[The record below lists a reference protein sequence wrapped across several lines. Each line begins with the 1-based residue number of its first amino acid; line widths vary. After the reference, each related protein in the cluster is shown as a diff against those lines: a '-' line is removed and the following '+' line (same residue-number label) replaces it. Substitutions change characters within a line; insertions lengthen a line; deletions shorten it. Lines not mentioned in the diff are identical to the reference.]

1 MSDATMNAPHVE
13 SGETFMRRLRSD
25 HAGLSRVLREIDS
38 HQAVLRS
45 EPEYAQPLLEEAMR
59 YLLQYQHAFH
69 HPREDRLFARIRSH
83 APRLYG
89 EMQRLVREHR
99 VGQRRAEQLAA
110 ELHRAT
116 AAQLRGRRG
125 TQLARLLHDYVR
137 YTRTHMRREEAV
149 FYARSESVL
158 EPADWIALSASD
170 TVSDPMSDLRR
181 LAAEYPLLAARL
193 THPVREVGG
202 IGIDTAGPAR
212 PGDLLRHLLE
222 ELSEVVGAIVHDAVE
237 LASANFDSVRGVR
250 APADLVRVAGSIH
263 RRNVRFAGRCVGRP
277 ARWVSDAASRLAGAW
292 RQGSATAAIEPER
305 LVGKRRR
312 R

>member
-1 MSDATMNAPHVE
+1 MSHATRTAPHVE
-13 SGETFMRRLRSD
+13 GGETFMRRLRSD

-45 EPEYAQPLLEEAMR
+45 EPEYVQPLLVEAMR

-110 ELHRAT
+110 ELGRAT
-116 AAQLRGRRG
+116 PAQLHGRRG

-137 YTRTHMRREEAV
+137 YTRAHMRREEAV

-158 EPADWIALSASD
+158 EPSDWIELSASD
-170 TVSDPMSDLRR
+170 KVSDPMSDLRR

-202 IGIDTAGPAR
+202 IDTAAPAR
-212 PGDLLRHLLE
+212 PSDLLRHLLE
-222 ELSEVVGAIVHDAVE
+222 ELSEVIGAIVHDAVE
-237 LASANFDSVRGVR
+237 LVSANFDSVRGVR
-250 APADLVRVAGSIH
+250 APADLARVARSIH
-263 RRNVRFAGRCVGRP
+263 RRNVRFAGHCVERP
-277 ARWVSDAASRLAGAW
+277 ARWVSDAASRVVGAW
-292 RQGSATAAIEPER
+292 RQEPGATAIEPER
-305 LVGKRRR
+305 RAFRRGR